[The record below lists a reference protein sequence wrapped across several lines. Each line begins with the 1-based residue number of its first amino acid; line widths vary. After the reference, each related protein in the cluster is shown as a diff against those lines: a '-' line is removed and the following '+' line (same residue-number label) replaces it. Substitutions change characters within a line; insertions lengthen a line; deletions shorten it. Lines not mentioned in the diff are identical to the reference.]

1 MTRCYAARVSE
12 FARVLGV
19 AGWQGSG
26 KTTLLERLVP
36 ALVAEGL
43 SVVVL
48 KHDAHGLAFD
58 VAGKDSD
65 RLFRAGAEVV
75 VDAPAERFARSRR
88 AAGEPLVARLRELQ
102 RRCDLVLVEGGK
114 REAHPKVWLLRPG
127 EEGPPPEV
135 SDVLAVL
142 PWEGD
147 RVATMGELVRRRLAE
162 AWAQAPRRAGVL
174 VGGASNRMGTPKQ
187 WLRVDGETLL
197 DRAARALGAVG
208 QLGLLGGNEPAGGGE
223 RAGAARVD
231 DSGGA
236 AADGRRTPGYSVAEP
251 PSAPA
256 AVRLPDV
263 PGVRGPL
270 AGILAALRWDP
281 VTWVIASC
289 DLPRLRAEAV
299 EWLLSR
305 RKPGCWAVLPRI
317 GGVVQ
322 PLLGVYEPQALP
334 LLEAIAA
341 AGAQGPSR
349 LEGQPHVATPEPPP
363 DLADC
368 WRGVNTPQELAEL

>member
-1 MTRCYAARVSE
+1 M
-12 FARVLGV
+12 GV

-88 AAGEPLVARLRELQ
+88 PAGESMAARLRELQ
-102 RRCDLVLVEGGK
+102 RRCDVVLVEGGK

-127 EEGPPPEV
+127 EDSPPPEV

-142 PWEGD
+142 PWDGD
-147 RVATMGELVRRRLAE
+147 RVATMGELVRARLAD
-162 AWAQAPRRAGVL
+162 AWALGPRRAGVL
-174 VGGASNRMGTPKQ
+174 VGGASTRMGTPKQ

-197 DRAARALGAVG
+197 DRAARALRTVG
-208 QLGLLGGNEPAGGGE
+208 PQALLGSNGANGGGE
-223 RAGAARVD
+223 RVSATPVGEIVRD
-231 DSGGA
+231 PLDSPSELGEPA
-236 AADGRRTPGYSVAEP
+236 SADGRTPL
-251 PSAPA
+251 APA
-256 AVRLPDV
+256 AVRLPDI

-299 EWLLSR
+299 EWLLAQR
-305 RKPGCWAVLPRI
+305 RPGRWAVMPRV
-317 GGVVQ
+317 GGIAQ
-322 PLLGVYEPQALP
+322 PLLAVYEPQALSM
-334 LLEAIAA
+334 LEAIAA
-341 AGAQGPSR
+341 AGAPGPSR

-363 DLADC
+363 ELADC
-368 WRGVNTPQELAEL
+368 WRGVNTPEELAEL